1 MHGIRKMNNYIQLG
15 YQKAKICSVA
25 VAIILLFW
33 VPYATAEP
41 LTVNTNIA
49 NVRSGPG
56 TKYDVIWKV
65 EKYHPVNIVEKA
77 GKWYRF
83 KDFEG
88 DEGWLHNS
96 LLAKIPAV
104 ITTKDKCNVRSGAG
118 TNFEIVFTVDK
129 GIPFKVLKRKG
140 K

>member
-65 EKYHPVNIVEKA
+65 EKYRSFIAAQPRSCLRPGSTRRA
-77 GKWYRF
+77 RQ
-83 KDFEG
+83 
-88 DEGWLHNS
+88 
-96 LLAKIPAV
+96 AAPAW
-104 ITTKDKCNVRSGAG
+104 RSA
-118 TNFEIVFTVDK
+118 
-129 GIPFKVLKRKG
+129 
-140 K
+140 